1 MLTSFV
7 DIQEGRSVLNEDIF
21 LSDGCDMDFISWWKK
36 QHRDASLTS
45 LPPRPV
51 KPEFIEQMRNET
63 QHARLRAPEVT
74 LLAPPE
80 YPHLLL
86 LIVTNDSF
94 HSVISP
100 GHGHRTG

>member
-21 LSDGCDMDFISWWKK
+21 LSDGCDKDFISWWKK

-45 LPPRPV
+45 LPPRPA

-63 QHARLRAPEVT
+63 QHALLQAPEVT
-74 LLAPPE
+74 LTPSKSLSTPICF
-80 YPHLLL
+80 Y
-86 LIVTNDSF
+86 
-94 HSVISP
+94 
-100 GHGHRTG
+100 